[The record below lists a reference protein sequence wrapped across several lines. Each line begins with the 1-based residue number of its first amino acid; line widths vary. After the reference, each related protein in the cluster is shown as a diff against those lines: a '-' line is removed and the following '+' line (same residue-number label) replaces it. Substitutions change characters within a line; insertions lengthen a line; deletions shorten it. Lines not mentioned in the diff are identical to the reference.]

1 MQIIEQRYE
10 INWMY
15 NDREFTK
22 QYIYNSIEDA
32 ARTCYRSEGKK
43 TDTSAGRM
51 IKALI
56 KGGHEAMLEH
66 ASLSV
71 RFCTDRAITH
81 ELVRHR
87 LAAFAQES
95 QRYVNYSDDKYGSEI
110 QYVSI
115 DGLLKT
121 DPKLADK
128 EEYIPLILGEWIDAC
143 EDAERHYLKM
153 IEFGA
158 SPQIARSVLNNSTRT
173 EIVVTANMREW
184 RHILKLRAAGTTGAP
199 HPAMAALMKPLL
211 AELKEVMPELF
222 EDIEG

>member
-1 MQIIEQRYE
+1 
-10 INWMY
+10 
-15 NDREFTK
+15 
-22 QYIYNSIEDA
+22 
-32 ARTCYRSEGKK
+32 
-43 TDTSAGRM
+43 M

-95 QRYVNYSDDKYGSEI
+95 QRYVNYSGDKFGNEI
-110 QYVSI
+110 QYVEIGSTLR
-115 DGLLKT
+115 D
-121 DPKLADK
+121 DPKMQGN
-128 EEYIPLILGEWIDAC
+128 EEYIPFIVNEWIEAC
-143 EDAERHYLKM
+143 EDAERHYLRM
-153 IEFGA
+153 LELGA

-199 HPAMAALMKPLL
+199 HPAMKALMMPLL
-211 AELKEVMPELF
+211 EELKELMPELF
-222 EDIEG
+222 GDID